1 MTRQKP
7 GAFEGGIGLKR
18 LHLFGALAVL
28 VLCST
33 PNAHAQISDN
43 KIRIGVLNDMSGP
56 YKDLAGPGSVLAA
69 QMAAEVFGGKIQGA
83 AIEVVSADHQ
93 NKPDVGSGIARKWF
107 DEDKVDT
114 IVDVPTSSVAMV
126 VQDLSRAKEKIFL
139 ISGAASAALT
149 GKACSPFS
157 IQTSDDTTA
166 LSAGTTK
173 AVVKNG
179 ADSWFF
185 LTADYVFGHTIQK
198 ESTRII
204 EANGGKVLGSV
215 THPQNASDFSS
226 YLLTAQASGAKAIG
240 LANAGNDTTTAIK
253 QAVEFGLTEKG
264 QRLVGLILF
273 ISEIHAMGLPNAHGL
288 LLTEGFYWDMNDAS
302 REWSKRFYARFGK
315 MPTREHA
322 STYATV
328 VHYLRAIESTKT
340 DDSKAVMEKMKSTLM
355 KFFGEEGR
363 IREDGRF
370 IHDLRLY
377 EVKSPS
383 ESKYPWDYYKQ
394 VAVIPGDQAF
404 GSLEESEC
412 ALVKKPK

>member
-1 MTRQKP
+1 M
-7 GAFEGGIGLKR
+7 KR
-18 LHLFGALAVL
+18 LYLFGALTALALGSSSNVQ
-28 VLCST
+28 
-33 PNAHAQISDN
+33 AQISDN
-43 KIRIGVLNDMSGP
+43 KVRIGVLNDMSGP

-69 QMAAEVFGGKIQGA
+69 QMAAEDFGGKVAGA
-83 AIEVVSADHQ
+83 TVEIVSADHQ
-93 NKPDVGSGIARKWF
+93 NKPDIGSGIVRKWF
-107 DEDKVDT
+107 DEDKIDA
-114 IVDVPTSSVAMV
+114 IADVPTSSVAMA

-157 IQTSDDTTA
+157 IQTADDTTA

-179 ADSWFF
+179 ADTWFF

-215 THPQNASDFSS
+215 THPQNVSDFSS

-264 QRLVGLILF
+264 QKLVGLILF
-273 ISEIHAMGLPNAHGL
+273 ISEIHAMGLQSAHGL

-302 REWSKRFYARFGK
+302 REWSKRFFARFGK

-322 STYATV
+322 MTYATIL
-328 VHYLRAIESTKT
+328 HYLRAIEAAKT
-340 DDSKAVMEKMKSTLM
+340 DKSKAVMARMKSTPM
-355 KFFGEEGR
+355 KFFGEEGQ

-377 EVKSPS
+377 QVKSPS

-404 GSLEESEC
+404 GSLEASEC
-412 ALVKKPK
+412 PLVKPAK

>member
-1 MTRQKP
+1 M
-7 GAFEGGIGLKR
+7 KR
-18 LHLFGALAVL
+18 LHSFGTLVVL
-28 VLCST
+28 VLVSVS
-33 PNAHAQISDN
+33 AAQAQISDN

-69 QMAAEVFGGKIQGA
+69 QMAAADFGNNIHGA
-83 AIEVVSADHQ
+83 AIEIVSADHQ
-93 NKPDVGSGIARKWF
+93 NKPDIGSGIVRKWF
-107 DEDKVDT
+107 DEDKVDA
-114 IVDVPTSSVAMV
+114 IADVPTSSVAMV
-126 VQDLSRAKEKIFL
+126 VQDLSRAREKIFL

-157 IQTSDDTTA
+157 IQTADDTTA

-179 ADSWFF
+179 ADTWFF

-204 EANGGKVLGSV
+204 DANSGKVLGSV

-273 ISEIHAMGLPNAHGL
+273 ISEIHAMGLQSAHGL

-302 REWSKRFYARFGK
+302 REWSKRFFARFGK

-322 STYATV
+322 TTYATV
-328 VHYLRAIESTKT
+328 VHYLRAVEAANT
-340 DDSKAVMEKMKSTLM
+340 DESKAVMAKMKSMPM
-355 KFFGEEGR
+355 KYFGEEGR

-412 ALVKKPK
+412 PLVKKSN

>member
-1 MTRQKP
+1 MKALHSI
-7 GAFEGGIGLKR
+7 GAVAF
-18 LHLFGALAVL
+18 AV
-28 VLCST
+28 VCSLS
-33 PNAHAQISDN
+33 AAQAQISDN
-43 KIRIGVLNDMSGP
+43 KIRLGILNDMSGP

-69 QMAAEVFGGKIQGA
+69 KMAAEDFGNKIHGA

-93 NKPDVGSGIARKWF
+93 NKPDIGSGIVRKWL
-107 DEDKVDT
+107 DDDKVDA
-114 IVDVPTSSVAMV
+114 IADVPTSSVAMV

-157 IQTSDDTTA
+157 IQTADDTTA

-179 ADSWFF
+179 SDTWFF
-185 LTADYVFGHTIQK
+185 LTADYIFGHTIQK
-198 ESTRII
+198 ESTRVV
-204 EANGGKVLGSV
+204 EANGGKVMGSV

-253 QAVEFGLTEKG
+253 QAVEFGLTAKG

-273 ISEIHAMGLPNAHGL
+273 ISEIHAMGLQNAHGL
-288 LLTEGFYWDMNDAS
+288 LLTEGFYWDMNDTS
-302 REWSKRFYARFGK
+302 REWSKRFFARFGK

-322 STYATV
+322 TTYATV
-328 VHYLRAIESTKT
+328 VHYLRAIETAKT
-340 DDSKAVMEKMKSTLM
+340 DDSKTIMAQMKSTPM
-355 KFFGEEGR
+355 AFFGEQGR

-377 EVKSPS
+377 EVKNPS

-404 GSLEESEC
+404 GSLADSEC
-412 ALVKKPK
+412 PFVKKSK

>member
-1 MTRQKP
+1 MKRFQML
-7 GAFEGGIGLKR
+7 GAIVVT
-18 LHLFGALAVL
+18 ALCV
-28 VLCST
+28 T
-33 PNAHAQISDN
+33 GNARAQISDN
-43 KIRIGVLNDMSGP
+43 RVRIGVLNDMSGP

-69 QMAAEVFGGKIQGA
+69 QMAAEDFGGKVRGA
-83 AIEVVSADHQ
+83 AIEIISADHQ
-93 NKPDVGSGIARKWF
+93 NKPDVGSGIVRKWF
-107 DEDKVDT
+107 DEDKVDA
-114 IVDVPTSSVAMV
+114 VADVPTSSVAMT
-126 VQDLSRAKEKIFL
+126 VQDLSREKQKIFL

-157 IQTSDDTTA
+157 IQTADDTTA

-179 ADSWFF
+179 ADTWFF
-185 LTADYVFGHTIQK
+185 LTADYVFGHTMQK
-198 ESTRII
+198 ESTKII

-215 THPQNASDFSS
+215 AHPQNASDFSS

-253 QAVEFGLTEKG
+253 QAVEFGLTDKG

-273 ISEIHAMGLPNAHGL
+273 ISEIHAMGLQNAHGL
-288 LLTEGFYWDMNDAS
+288 LLTEGFYWDMDEPA
-302 REWSKRFYARFGK
+302 REWSKRFFARFGK

-322 STYATV
+322 TTYATIL
-328 VHYLRAIESTKT
+328 HYLGAIDAAKT
-340 DDSKAVMEKMKSTLM
+340 DEPKAVMAMMKATPM
-355 KFFGEEGR
+355 KFFGAQGH

-370 IHDLRLY
+370 VHDLRLY
-377 EVKSPS
+377 EVKNPA
-383 ESKYPWDYYKQ
+383 ESKYAWDYYKQ

-412 ALVKKPK
+412 PLVKKTK

>member
-1 MTRQKP
+1 L
-7 GAFEGGIGLKR
+7 ALKS
-18 LHLFGALAVL
+18 LQWFGALAVAA
-28 VLCST
+28 LCAT
-33 PNAHAQISDN
+33 ANAQAQISDN
-43 KIRIGVLNDMSGP
+43 AVRIGVLNDMSGP

-69 QMAAEVFGGKIQGA
+69 QMAAEDFGGKVLGA
-83 AIEVVSADHQ
+83 SIEIVSADHQ
-93 NKPDVGSGIARKWF
+93 NKPDVGSGIVRKWF
-107 DEDKVDT
+107 DEDKVDA
-114 IVDVPTSSVAMV
+114 IADVPTSSVAMT
-126 VQDLSRAKEKIFL
+126 VQDLAREKQKIFL

-149 GKACSPFS
+149 GKACSPYS
-157 IQTSDDTTA
+157 IQTADDTTA

-173 AVVKNG
+173 AVVKSG
-179 ADSWFF
+179 ADTWFF
-185 LTADYVFGHTIQK
+185 LTADYVFGHTMQK
-198 ESTRII
+198 ESTKII

-215 THPQNASDFSS
+215 AHPQNASDFSS

-253 QAVEFGLTEKG
+253 QAVEFGLTDKG

-273 ISEIHAMGLPNAHGL
+273 ISEIHAMGLQNAHGL
-288 LLTEGFYWDMNDAS
+288 LLTEGFYWDMNDPA
-302 REWSKRFYARFGK
+302 REWSKRFFARFGK

-322 STYATV
+322 MAYATIL
-328 VHYLRAIESTKT
+328 HYLRAIEATKT
-340 DDSKAVMEKMKSTLM
+340 DEPKAVMAMMKSTPM

-412 ALVKKPK
+412 TLVKKAK

>member
-1 MTRQKP
+1 M
-7 GAFEGGIGLKR
+7 
-18 LHLFGALAVL
+18 AVL
-28 VLCST
+28 ALCSAT
-33 PNAHAQISDN
+33 SLHAQISDN
-43 KIRIGVLNDMSGP
+43 AVRIGVLNDMSGP
-56 YKDLAGPGSVLAA
+56 YRDLAGPGSVLAA
-69 QMAAEVFGGKIQGA
+69 QMAAEDFGGKVAGA
-83 AIEVVSADHQ
+83 TIEIVAADHQ
-93 NKPDVGSGIARKWF
+93 NKPDIGSGIVRKWF
-107 DEDKVDT
+107 DEEKVDA
-114 IVDVPTSSVAMV
+114 VADVPTSSVAMA
-126 VQDLSRAKEKIFL
+126 VQELSRTKEKIFL

-157 IQTSDDTTA
+157 IQTADDTTA
-166 LSAGTTK
+166 LSAGTTR
-173 AVVKNG
+173 AVVKSG
-179 ADSWFF
+179 ADTWFF

-204 EANGGKVLGSV
+204 ESNGGKVLGSV

-226 YLLTAQASGAKAIG
+226 YLLTAQASKAKAIG

-273 ISEIHAMGLPNAHGL
+273 ISEIHALGLQNAHGL

-302 REWSKRFYARFGK
+302 REWSKRFFARFGK

-328 VHYLRAIESTKT
+328 THYLRAIDATKT
-340 DDSKAVMEKMKSTLM
+340 DEPKVVMAKMKSTPM
-355 KFFGEEGR
+355 KYFGEEGR

-404 GSLEESEC
+404 GTLEESEC
-412 ALVKKPK
+412 SLVKATK

>member
-1 MTRQKP
+1 MQ
-7 GAFEGGIGLKR
+7 R
-18 LHLFGALAVL
+18 LHLWGALAAL
-28 VLCST
+28 ALCSSS
-33 PNAHAQISDN
+33 AAQAQISDN

-69 QMAAEVFGGKIQGA
+69 QMAAEDSGGNIQGA
-83 AIEVVSADHQ
+83 AIEIVSADHQ
-93 NKPDVGSGIARKWF
+93 NKPDIGSGIVRKWF
-107 DEDKVDT
+107 DEDKVDA
-114 IVDVPTSSVAMV
+114 VADVPTSSVAMT
-126 VQDLSRAKEKIFL
+126 VQDLSRDKQKIFL

-173 AVVKNG
+173 AVVKNR
-179 ADSWFF
+179 ADTWFF
-185 LTADYVFGHTIQK
+185 LTADYVFGPTIQK

-204 EANGGKVLGSV
+204 EANGGKVLGAV

-226 YLLTAQASGAKAIG
+226 YLLTAQASKAKAIG

-253 QAVEFGLTEKG
+253 QAVEFGLTAKG

-273 ISEIHAMGLPNAHGL
+273 ISEIHAMGLQNAHGL
-288 LLTEGFYWDMNDAS
+288 LLTEGFYWDMNEPA
-302 REWSKRFYARFGK
+302 REWSKRFFARFGK

-322 STYATV
+322 TTYATV
-328 VHYLRAIESTKT
+328 VHYLKAIAAAKT
-340 DDSKAVMEKMKSTLM
+340 DEPKAVMATMKSTPM
-355 KFFGEEGR
+355 QYFGQQGR

-370 IHDLRLY
+370 IHDLHLY
-377 EVKSPS
+377 EVKAPA

-404 GSLEESEC
+404 GSLEDSEC
-412 ALVKKPK
+412 PLVKKK